1 MEAKRSNTVQY
12 QNNGHRVTTSSS
24 KTQVMKNASEISLT
38 PSQAAEQA
46 KLNGRKHPLDA
57 LSKLPN
63 KQVTV
68 ERRSGLQDVDEEYLK
83 QNVFRK
89 PLFSRNSG
97 LNEVNASQNQ
107 MTNVP
112 AAGQHSIP
120 PSEGSVANPII
131 SQAQLKVQQNYQ
143 EHLPANMTPSQI
155 QMQSQV
161 QSAAGTMPTVQNN
174 QQTMNG
180 KNQINHPA
188 VSVQQDCQQQQQHH
202 QQNAQQ
208 PQTTIYNNTL
218 TNQEPEMCTTC
229 PNCQTT
235 IYLVRGADVSNDMT
249 QKEYQTHNVPA
260 TPSG

>member
-1 MEAKRSNTVQY
+1 MEAKRSNTMHY

-63 KQVTV
+63 KQQTV

-83 QNVFRK
+83 QNIFRK
-89 PLFSRNSG
+89 PLFSRNSP
-97 LNEVNASQNQ
+97 
-107 MTNVP
+107 P
-112 AAGQHSIP
+112 A
-120 PSEGSVANPII
+120 EGSVPNPII

-143 EHLPANMTPSQI
+143 EHAAANMTPSHI

-161 QSAAGTMPTVQNN
+161 HSAAGTMPSVQNN
-174 QQTMNG
+174 QQTINA
-180 KNQINHPA
+180 KNQINHSS
-188 VSVQQDCQQQQQHH
+188 VSAQQDYQQQQQH
-202 QQNAQQ
+202 QQQITQNQNTGILGNGRQNTTQ

-235 IYLVRGADVSNDMT
+235 IYLVRGADVSHDMSPKV
-249 QKEYQTHNVPA
+249 QNNGEHA
-260 TPSG
+260 TPSGST